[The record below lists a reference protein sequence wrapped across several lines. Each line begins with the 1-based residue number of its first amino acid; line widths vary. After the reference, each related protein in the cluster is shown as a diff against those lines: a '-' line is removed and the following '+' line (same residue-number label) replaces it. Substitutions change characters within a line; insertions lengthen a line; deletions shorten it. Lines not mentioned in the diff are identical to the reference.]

1 MVAAADDRAAR
12 VGGEAQGPSRRTDQH
27 MAERRVRDLLL
38 VALTVSTG
46 AVDALSWLVLGKVFS
61 AFMTG
66 NLVFLGLRTG
76 GAPGPSVTRVLA
88 AVVAFGVGAALAA
101 RIVAPT
107 EGSHVVWAPRVTV
120 ALGAAVAV
128 QAAFLG
134 LWVGVGADPS
144 SSAGDLLVAISSLAM
159 GMQTTAIFSLGVRA
173 VFTTAATATWAALM
187 GDLSGW
193 SQSGGER
200 RRLAAVILGL
210 LVGAAVGGLLVVHA
224 RTWAPLFPLVVSGL
238 VVIAALP
245 FGRRQPA
252 RP

>member
-1 MVAAADDRAAR
+1 
-12 VGGEAQGPSRRTDQH
+12 
-27 MAERRVRDLLL
+27 
-38 VALTVSTG
+38 
-46 AVDALSWLVLGKVFS
+46 VLGKVFS

-66 NLVFLGLRTG
+66 NFVFLGLRSG
-76 GAPGPSVTRVLA
+76 GAQGPSVTRVLA

-107 EGSHVVWAPRVTV
+107 AGSHVVWAPRVTV
-120 ALGAAVAV
+120 ALGAAFAV

-134 LWVGVGADPS
+134 LWVAVGADPS
-144 SSAGDLLVAISSLAM
+144 SSAGDLLVAISALAM

-193 SQSGGER
+193 SQSAGER
-200 RRLAAVILGL
+200 RRLAAVIVGL

-224 RTWAPLFPLVVSGL
+224 RTLAPVFPLVVSGL
-238 VVIAALP
+238 VIVAAAALP
-245 FGRRQPA
+245 LGHRQLARR
-252 RP
+252 